1 MERRRVAVRGRGR
14 RPVHGELLAERFRIA
29 ERLGSGATGE
39 VWAAQDER
47 MGRDVA
53 VKLVH
58 ALFEAREAETQARFR
73 REVQLAGRLS
83 HPNIVT
89 VHDWGEVP
97 VGGRRVFYLV
107 MELVRGVP
115 LARTLKDGAPPWPVA
130 VGWAAQIARALDAA
144 HRQGVV
150 HRDIKPANVLL
161 TPEGSAKVLDFGI
174 AKFVGETLTLQDLT
188 ATGALLG
195 SPAYMS
201 PEQAEGVRRIDHRC
215 DLYSLGCL
223 LYHAVTG
230 RPPFTSDNTLALLRM
245 QMDNAPVP
253 PGELIDGLPASL
265 NDLILGLLAKDPGDR
280 PADASTVHDALSSV
294 LVEQS
299 VTQGTDDILQTARL
313 LHDDPVAGRLL
324 SRAIEVWQRARATA
338 EEVER
343 AESETRRMRLQTE
356 LEAQRLLDQAN
367 ADARALREQA
377 EVEARRV
384 REEALED
391 ARRIWEDVRRQA
403 ASQAPPPVAPA
414 VNSAPVPTSSGAG
427 AAVDTVEVPRFTVV
441 DDGYD
446 CEQVDAALASIVR
459 GLDSVRSISRMEQ
472 SVTSGIVTRLTIEGH
487 PPDEARRTAE
497 SILASALRQAEQ
509 EHAARGDGQAAPNTS
524 APPIVLG
531 PAQRGY
537 DRAEVDQYIR
547 GISAELQRIE
557 VRSAAI
563 QHVLASEATHTQRLK
578 NA

>member
-1 MERRRVAVRGRGR
+1 
-14 RPVHGELLAERFRIA
+14 
-29 ERLGSGATGE
+29 
-39 VWAAQDER
+39 
-47 MGRDVA
+47 
-53 VKLVH
+53 
-58 ALFEAREAETQARFR
+58 
-73 REVQLAGRLS
+73 
-83 HPNIVT
+83 
-89 VHDWGEVP
+89 
-97 VGGRRVFYLV
+97 
-107 MELVRGVP
+107 
-115 LARTLKDGAPPWPVA
+115 
-130 VGWAAQIARALDAA
+130 
-144 HRQGVV
+144 
-150 HRDIKPANVLL
+150 
-161 TPEGSAKVLDFGI
+161 
-174 AKFVGETLTLQDLT
+174 
-188 ATGALLG
+188 
-195 SPAYMS
+195 
-201 PEQAEGVRRIDHRC
+201 
-215 DLYSLGCL
+215 
-223 LYHAVTG
+223 
-230 RPPFTSDNTLALLRM
+230 
-245 QMDNAPVP
+245 
-253 PGELIDGLPASL
+253 
-265 NDLILGLLAKDPGDR
+265 
-280 PADASTVHDALSSV
+280 
-294 LVEQS
+294 VEQS
-299 VTQGTDDILQTARL
+299 VAQGTGDILQTARL

-324 SRAIEVWQRARATA
+324 SRAIEVWQRARAAA

-356 LEAQRLLDQAN
+356 LEAQRLLDQANADARALREQAEAAN

-459 GLDSVRSISRMEQ
+459 GLDSVRSIFHMEQ

-531 PAQRGY
+531 AAQRGY
-537 DRAEVDQYIR
+537 DRAEVDEYIR

-563 QHVLASEATHTQRLK
+563 QHVLASEAAHTQRLK